1 MAPAHKTVVSD
12 KACIAIRCTEFV
24 FDQVTAVGHGRDI
37 VSCEIITD
45 RPVSRP
51 MGEVR
56 QTIASSATTVVGDSA
71 IIVAVELNKR
81 HTSRRTADAVNQL
94 IGQNSSRKANSIGIS
109 CLGVECSRVR
119 CKYGDLVRHCRIASK
134 NVDEATTIAHTSR
147 EDTAS
152 VDTIL
157 RRYIGNEGP
166 DEAHVIDCAIVHIT
180 WIALPCGLSSRVLD
194 SCRIYYN
201 TIWVDSFD

>member
-1 MAPAHKTVVSD
+1 
-12 KACIAIRCTEFV
+12 
-24 FDQVTAVGHGRDI
+24 
-37 VSCEIITD
+37 
-45 RPVSRP
+45 

-56 QTIASSATTVVGDSA
+56 QTIASSATTVVGDRA
-71 IIVAVELNKR
+71 IVVAVKLNKR

-94 IGQNSSRKANSIGIS
+94 IGQNGSRKANGIGIS

-119 CKYGDLVRHCRIASK
+119 CKHGDLVRHCRIASK

-157 RRYIGNEGP
+157 RRYIGN
-166 DEAHVIDCAIVHIT
+166 
-180 WIALPCGLSSRVLD
+180 
-194 SCRIYYN
+194 
-201 TIWVDSFD
+201 